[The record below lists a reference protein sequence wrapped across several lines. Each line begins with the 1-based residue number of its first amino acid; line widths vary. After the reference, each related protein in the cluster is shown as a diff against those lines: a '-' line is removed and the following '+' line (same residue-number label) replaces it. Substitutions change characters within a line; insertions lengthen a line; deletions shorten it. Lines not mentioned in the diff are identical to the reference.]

1 MIQIRFT
8 IEGNHLDI
16 KGNPIPYMRLVR
28 GHWKKGDEKYIEWGD
43 YVRARF
49 SKTAKLSTQTEAIKS
64 PIPNLIAH
72 NTNGELNAIKD
83 HAGAFNFEKPI
94 DVKKRKIY
102 LDLKIYWHNKAHGDP
117 DNIFKGIADAL
128 IHQDKNVDGSFASAI
143 ASDGYGRV
151 EGLLTITD
159 DIT

>member
-8 IEGNHLDI
+8 IAGNHLDI
-16 KGNPIPYMRLVR
+16 KGNPVPYMRLVR

-49 SKTAKLSTQTEAIKS
+49 QKTGHIVLQTGNQPHLSLK
-64 PIPNLIAH
+64 
-72 NTNGELNAIKD
+72 TNGGEIIGIIDKGAALNLD
-83 HAGAFNFEKPI
+83 KPI
-94 DVKKRKIY
+94 GVTKRKMR
-102 LDLKIYWHNKAHGDP
+102 LDLNIYWHNKAHGDP